1 MRLDLLTAPPVSV
14 ADSTVAP
21 STRRRRTQRAGSL
34 ARVLLR
40 APDLVLWAMVLL
52 LMPIYVWQ
60 SGRPQP
66 ADLLSIAF
74 LPFIA
79 RKPRPALPPF
89 LKHVLVALV
98 AFAVYAALVNL
109 AWGVLLLN
117 YDVRKVGAV
126 GFASFYLFNAYV
138 FGICIYLFLKYRSRF
153 VVVTVWATVA
163 ALALQVL
170 GYAVRGPASG
180 FRESLMFN
188 NANQLG
194 YYALLSATLIAFGYR
209 KGRLP
214 VWLAGGA
221 VSMCVLL
228 AALSLSKA
236 AMLGSVAVAAV
247 AAFRRPVLLAA
258 VAVVLLVAARL
269 GDPTA
274 LIERVEMRM
283 NDFGRSYD
291 DTPQGR
297 GYSRIEQNPQYLVL
311 GAGEVGHDRH
321 NRDIAGE
328 LHSSVGTLIFSYGA
342 VGTILFCVF
351 LWRALRLVPFSDLVF
366 FLPIFAY
373 GLTHQGIRFRLFW
386 ILLAVA
392 CALGVEAQVAR
403 SHRRRQAHPGP
414 VVLG

>member
-1 MRLDLLTAPPVSV
+1 MRTPGL
-14 ADSTVAP
+14 
-21 STRRRRTQRAGSL
+21 RRTQSAGPMVL
-34 ARVLLR
+34 GLLR
-40 APDLVLWAMVLL
+40 APDLALWAMVLV

-66 ADLLSIAF
+66 ADLLSLAF
-74 LPFIA
+74 IPLIA
-79 RKPRPALPPF
+79 RKPRPSLPSF
-89 LKHVLVALV
+89 LRRVLVALFS
-98 AFAVYAALVNL
+98 FAGYAALVNL

-126 GFASFYLFNAYV
+126 GFASFYLFNAYI

-153 VVVTVWATVA
+153 IVVTVWATVA

-170 GYAVRGPASG
+170 GYVVRGPTSG
-180 FRESLMFN
+180 FREPLMFN

-194 YYALLSATLIAFGYR
+194 YYALLSATLIAFAYR

-258 VAVVLLVAARL
+258 VAVVLLAGARL

-274 LIERVEMRM
+274 LVERVEMRM

-328 LHSSVGTLIFSYGA
+328 LHSSVGTLIFSYGLI
-342 VGTILFCVF
+342 GTILFCVF
-351 LWRALRLVPFSDLVF
+351 LWRALRLVPWSDLVF
-366 FLPIFAY
+366 FVPIFAY

-386 ILLAVA
+386 ILLAIA
-392 CALGVEAQVAR
+392 CVLGVEAQRAR
-403 SHRRRQAHPGP
+403 ALRRRTGLLRP
-414 VVLG
+414 VVDR

>member
-1 MRLDLLTAPPVSV
+1 M
-14 ADSTVAP
+14 
-21 STRRRRTQRAGSL
+21 
-34 ARVLLR
+34 
-40 APDLVLWAMVLL
+40 
-52 LMPIYVWQ
+52 
-60 SGRPQP
+60 
-66 ADLLSIAF
+66 
-74 LPFIA
+74 
-79 RKPRPALPPF
+79 ALF
-89 LKHVLVALV
+89 
-98 AFAVYAALVNL
+98 AFAGYAAMVNL

-117 YDVRKVGAV
+117 YDVRKVGAI

-138 FGICIYLFLKYRSRF
+138 FGICIHLFLKYRSRF
-153 VVVTVWATVA
+153 IVVTVWATVA

-170 GYAVRGPASG
+170 GYVIRGPTSG

-209 KGRLP
+209 NGRLP

-228 AALSLSKA
+228 SALSLSKA
-236 AMLGSVAVAAV
+236 AMLGTVAVAAV
-247 AAFRRPVLLAA
+247 AVFRRPVLLAA
-258 VAVVLLVAARL
+258 VAVVLLAGARL

-291 DTPQGR
+291 DTPEGR
-297 GYSRIEQNPQYLVL
+297 GYSRIAQNPQYLVV

-321 NRDIAGE
+321 NKDIAGE
-328 LHSSVGTLIFSYGA
+328 LHSSVGTLVFSYGL
-342 VGTILFCVF
+342 VGTVLFCVF
-351 LWRALRLVPFSDLVF
+351 LWRALRLVPMSDLVF
-366 FLPIFAY
+366 FVPIFAY

-392 CALGVEAQVAR
+392 CVLGVEAQLA
-403 SHRRRQAHPGP
+403 HARRRRPALPAP
-414 VVLG
+414 AVVR